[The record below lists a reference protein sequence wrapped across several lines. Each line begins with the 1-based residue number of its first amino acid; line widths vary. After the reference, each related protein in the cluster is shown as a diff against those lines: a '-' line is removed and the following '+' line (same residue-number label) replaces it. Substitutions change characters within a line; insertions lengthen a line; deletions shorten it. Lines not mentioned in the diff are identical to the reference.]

1 MKKVFYFMLKAL
13 SVLKIFK
20 FSSRWLDK
28 KAYKMQNIFLEKSC
42 RRCVWEASPRPF
54 CKKSKLNVSL
64 DQKSKM
70 S

>member
-1 MKKVFYFMLKAL
+1 MKKAFYFMLKAL
-13 SVLKIFK
+13 SVLKILK

-28 KAYKMQNIFLEKSC
+28 KAYNMQNNFLEKSC
-42 RRCVWEASPRPF
+42 RRCGREASPRPF
-54 CKKSKLNVSL
+54 YKKSKLNVSL